1 MQRFSLMNPELEA
14 LLKAWDSYQQDKD
27 GKEARVL
34 HSLYDAL
41 LERVAAAHDRDKE
54 TIDRL
59 VKHSYRRWH
68 QANSPRF
75 PKLPPRA

>member
-1 MQRFSLMNPELEA
+1 MNPELEA

-34 HSLYDAL
+34 RSLYDAL
-41 LERVAAAHDRDKE
+41 VERVAFAHKRDKR

-59 VKHSYRRWH
+59 VKHSYRRWQ
-68 QANSPRF
+68 QANSSKF